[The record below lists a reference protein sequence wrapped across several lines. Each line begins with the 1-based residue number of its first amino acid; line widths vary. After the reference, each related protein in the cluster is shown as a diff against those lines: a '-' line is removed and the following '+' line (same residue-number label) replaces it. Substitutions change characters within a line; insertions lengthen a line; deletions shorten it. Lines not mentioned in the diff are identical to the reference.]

1 MKADHI
7 LVVMDGE
14 IIEEGTH
21 QDLIQARGKYHEL
34 WSKQIFVKPSS
45 ERSRSRS
52 PQKRDTNIIND
63 LSPEKQKAE
72 MIKAKAAPENNTD
85 KDKKSDDGKKGEIGH
100 QREVS
105 PGDD

>member
-1 MKADHI
+1 
-7 LVVMDGE
+7 MDGE

-21 QDLIQARGKYHEL
+21 QDLIQSRGKYHEL

-52 PQKRDTNIIND
+52 PQKQDTNMIND

-72 MIKAKAAPENNTD
+72 MIKAKLAPENNSSAAD
-85 KDKKSDDGKKGEIGH
+85 KDNKKDDVKKGEVGH

-105 PGDD
+105 PGDN